1 MELVLVLYRVVVSR
15 SLSHPKGDE
24 QKKKDLG
31 TRTFRCKI
39 ISITCLHFEFCLKSG
54 EIAFPGSR
62 LDLVSFGVYAA
73 IKLGLCR
80 DSNSRIMENVFIL
93 CN

>member
-24 QKKKDLG
+24 QKKRIWEPEL
-31 TRTFRCKI
+31 FECKI
-39 ISITCLHFEFCLKSG
+39 ISITCLHFEFCFNSG
-54 EIAFPGSR
+54 VKLFPGSR
-62 LDLVSFGVYAA
+62 LDLVSFWS
-73 IKLGLCR
+73 LCC
-80 DSNSRIMENVFIL
+80 DKVRIMENVFIL